1 MDAFWKS
8 WKNEYLLSL
17 RERTQTQL
25 KCGRILSSTCA
36 NIGDIVIVKDEIPR
50 GSWKLGKIIELIIS
64 LDGKVRSA
72 KIKLASGR
80 VIGRPLNL
88 LCPLEIQSNLDK
100 DIISKIP
107 KSKQLSERRPLRKA
121 AAIANRKLKE
131 MSCDS

>member
-1 MDAFWKS
+1 M
-8 WKNEYLLSL
+8 
-17 RERTQTQL
+17 
-25 KCGRILSSTCA
+25 
-36 NIGDIVIVKDEIPR
+36 
-50 GSWKLGKIIELIIS
+50 GKIIELIIS
-64 LDGKVRSA
+64 LDSKVRSA

-107 KSKQLSERRPLRKA
+107 NSKQLSERRPLRKA

-131 MSCDS
+131 MSCDSCVCLLYIYV